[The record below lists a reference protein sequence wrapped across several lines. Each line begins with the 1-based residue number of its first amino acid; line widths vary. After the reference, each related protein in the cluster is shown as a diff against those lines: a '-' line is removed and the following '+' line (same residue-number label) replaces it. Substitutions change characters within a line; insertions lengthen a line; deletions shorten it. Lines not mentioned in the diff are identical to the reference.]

1 MGEETPQ
8 RSHPGVRWPKYKTLR
23 ERREGSSMIVGVP
36 KEIKNKE
43 NRVGM
48 VVAGVRA
55 LTSSGHKVLI
65 QHNAGVGAG
74 ITDDDYRKAGA
85 TIVEGARD
93 VYEKADMIV
102 KVKEPLPEEYPLLRE
117 NQILYT
123 YLHLAADERLTKALM
138 ERKIVGIA
146 YETIQPADGSLPLLA
161 PMSAVAG
168 RMATQIGASYL
179 QHDHG
184 GKGMLLG
191 GVTGVER
198 GHVVILGGGVVGVNA
213 AKMAV
218 GLGAKVTILDTNVHR
233 LDYLADIFGNEIT
246 TLYSNSEQVERAV
259 RGADLVIGAVLV
271 PGAKAPKLVTRE
283 MVSHMAPGGVIVDV
297 AVDQGG
303 SVETCRP
310 TSHEHPTYT
319 VDGVIHYAVPNMPG
333 AVPRT
338 STYALTNV
346 TLKYALM
353 LATLGWK
360 EAVARDEALR
370 KGVNILNGKVA
381 YKQVADDLGLP
392 FEPVRV

>member
-1 MGEETPQ
+1 
-8 RSHPGVRWPKYKTLR
+8 
-23 ERREGSSMIVGVP
+23 MIVGVP

-43 NRVGM
+43 YRVGM
-48 VVAGVRA
+48 VIAGVRA
-55 LTSSGHKVLI
+55 LTQAGHKVLV
-65 QHNAGVGAG
+65 QRNAGVGVG
-74 ITDDDYRKAGA
+74 ISDDDYRKAGA
-85 TIVEGARD
+85 TILEGAKEI
-93 VYEKADMIV
+93 YEKSDMIM

-146 YETIQPADGSLPLLA
+146 YETIQPVDGSLPLLA

-168 RMATQIGASYL
+168 RMATQIGATYL

-184 GKGMLLG
+184 GKGLLLG
-191 GVTGVER
+191 GVTGVDR
-198 GHVVILGGGVVGVNA
+198 ASVVVLGGGVVGINA

-218 GLGAKVTILDTNVHR
+218 GLGAKVTILDVNVGR
-233 LDYLADIFGNEIT
+233 LDYLSDVFGNEVT
-246 TLYSNSEQVERAV
+246 TLYSNNEQVEKAV
-259 RGADLVIGAVLV
+259 STADLVIGAVLV
-271 PGAKAPKLVTRE
+271 PGAKAPKLVNRE
-283 MVSHMAPGGVIVDV
+283 MVSKMQPGGVIVDV

-319 VDGVIHYAVPNMPG
+319 IDGVIHYAVPNMPG

-346 TLKYALM
+346 TLKYALKI
-353 LATLGWK
+353 ANLGWK
-360 EAVARDEALR
+360 DAVSRDEALL
-370 KGVNILNGKVA
+370 KGVNILNGKIA

-392 FEPVRV
+392 YEPVRV

>member
-1 MGEETPQ
+1 
-8 RSHPGVRWPKYKTLR
+8 
-23 ERREGSSMIVGVP
+23 MIVGVP

-48 VVAGVRA
+48 VIAGVRA
-55 LTSSGHKVLI
+55 LTQAGHKVLI
-65 QHNAGVGAG
+65 QTKAGVGAG
-74 ITDDDYRKAGA
+74 ISDDDYRRAGA
-85 TIVEGARD
+85 VIVENAKEVFDR
-93 VYEKADMIV
+93 ADMIV

-117 NQILYT
+117 GQILYT

-168 RMATQIGASYL
+168 RMATQIGATYL

-191 GVTGVER
+191 GVTGVDR
-198 GHVVILGGGVVGVNA
+198 ANVVILGGGVVGINA

-218 GLGAKVTILDTNVHR
+218 GLGAKVTIMDVNVAR
-233 LDYLADIFGNEIT
+233 LDYLSDVFGNEVT
-246 TLYSNSEQVERAV
+246 TLYSNSEQIERAV
-259 RGADLVIGAVLV
+259 VKADMLIGAILV

-283 MVSHMAPGGVIVDV
+283 MISRMQPGGVIIDV

-346 TLKYALM
+346 TMKYALQI
-353 LATLGWK
+353 ANLGWHA
-360 EAVARDEALR
+360 AVMKDEALR

-392 FEPVRV
+392 YEAVK

>member
-1 MGEETPQ
+1 
-8 RSHPGVRWPKYKTLR
+8 
-23 ERREGSSMIVGVP
+23 MIVGVP

-48 VVAGVRA
+48 VIAGVRA
-55 LTSSGHKVLI
+55 LTTGGHKVLV
-65 QHNAGVGAG
+65 QHNAGMGVG
-74 ITDDDYRKAGA
+74 ISDEEYQKAGA
-85 TIVEGARD
+85 TIIDSAKEVFA
-93 VYEKADMIV
+93 KADMIV
-102 KVKEPLPEEYPLLRE
+102 KVKEPLPEEYLFLRE

-146 YETIQPADGSLPLLA
+146 YETIQLPDGSLPLLA

-168 RMATQIGASYL
+168 RMATQIGATFL

-191 GVTGVER
+191 GVTGVDR
-198 GHVVILGGGVVGVNA
+198 GRVVILGGGVVGVNA
-213 AKMAV
+213 AKMAI
-218 GLGAKVTILDTNVHR
+218 GLGSKVTILDVNVPR
-233 LDYLADIFGNEIT
+233 LDYLSDIFGNEVT
-246 TLYSNSEQVERAV
+246 TLYSNSEQIEKAV
-259 RGADLVIGAVLV
+259 VSADLVIGAILV
-271 PGAKAPKLVTRE
+271 PGAKAPKLVTRD
-283 MVSHMAPGGVIVDV
+283 MVSRMQPGGVIIDV

-310 TSHEHPTYT
+310 TSHEHPIYT

-346 TLKYALM
+346 TMKYALL
-353 LATLGWK
+353 LANLGWK

-392 FEPVRV
+392 YEPFRQ

>member
-1 MGEETPQ
+1 
-8 RSHPGVRWPKYKTLR
+8 
-23 ERREGSSMIVGVP
+23 MIVGVP

-55 LTSSGHKVLI
+55 LTQAGHKVLV
-65 QHNAGVGAG
+65 QHNAGVGVG
-74 ITDDDYRKAGA
+74 ISDDDYRKAGA
-85 TIVEGARD
+85 TILETAKEIF
-93 VYEKADMIV
+93 EKSDMIV

-117 NQILYT
+117 GQILYT

-168 RMATQIGASYL
+168 RMATQIGATYL

-191 GVTGVER
+191 GVTGVDR
-198 GHVVILGGGVVGVNA
+198 ANVVVLGGGVVGVNA

-218 GLGAKVTILDTNVHR
+218 GLGAKVSILDVNVTR
-233 LDYLADIFGNEIT
+233 LDYLSDVFGNEIT
-246 TLYSNSEQVERAV
+246 TLYSNSEQVEKAV
-259 RGADLVIGAVLV
+259 TNADLVIGAVLV
-271 PGAKAPKLVTRE
+271 PGAKAPKLVTRD
-283 MVSHMAPGGVIVDV
+283 MIAKMQPGGVVVDV

-346 TLKYALM
+346 TMKYAVM
-353 LATLGWK
+353 LANMGWR
-360 EAVARDEALR
+360 EAIAKDEALL

-381 YKQVADDLGLP
+381 YKQVAVDLGLP
-392 FEPVRV
+392 FEPVKI

>member
-1 MGEETPQ
+1 
-8 RSHPGVRWPKYKTLR
+8 
-23 ERREGSSMIVGVP
+23 MIVGVP

-43 NRVGM
+43 YRVGM
-48 VVAGVRA
+48 VIAGVRA
-55 LTSSGHKVLI
+55 LTAAGHKVFM

-74 ITDDDYRKAGA
+74 ISDEDYRKAGA
-85 TIVEGARD
+85 TIVQTAKE
-93 VYEKADMIV
+93 VYDKADMIV
-102 KVKEPLPEEYPLLRE
+102 KVKEPLPEEYALLRE

-168 RMATQIGASYL
+168 RMATQIGATYL

-198 GHVVILGGGVVGVNA
+198 ASVVVLGGGVVGVNS

-218 GLGAKVTILDTNVHR
+218 GLGARVSILDVNVHR
-233 LDYLADIFGNEIT
+233 LDYLSDIFGNEVT
-246 TLYSNSEQVERAV
+246 TLYSNSEQVERV
-259 RGADLVIGAVLV
+259 VTSADLVIGAVLV

-283 MVSHMAPGGVIVDV
+283 MVSKMQPGSVVVDV

-353 LATLGWK
+353 IANMGWRD
-360 EAVARDEALR
+360 AVTRDEALR

-392 FEPVRV
+392 YEAVRI

>member
-1 MGEETPQ
+1 
-8 RSHPGVRWPKYKTLR
+8 
-23 ERREGSSMIVGVP
+23 MIVGVP

-55 LTSSGHKVLI
+55 LTHAGHKVLV
-65 QHNAGVGAG
+65 QHNAGTGAG
-74 ITDDDYRKAGA
+74 ITDEDYRKAGG
-85 TIVEGARD
+85 TIIEGAKEIFD
-93 VYEKADMIV
+93 KADMIV
-102 KVKEPLPEEYPLLRE
+102 KVKEPLPEEYALLRE
-117 NQILYT
+117 GQILYT

-146 YETIQPADGSLPLLA
+146 YETIQLPDLSLPLLS

-168 RMATQIGASYL
+168 RMATQIGATYL

-191 GVTGVER
+191 GVTGVDR
-198 GHVVILGGGVVGVNA
+198 ASVVVLGGGVVGINA

-218 GLGAKVTILDTNVHR
+218 GLGARVTILDVNVPR
-233 LDYLADIFGNEIT
+233 LDYLADIFKNEVT
-246 TLYSNSEQVERAV
+246 TLYSNSEQLEKAV
-259 RGADLVIGAVLV
+259 NGADLVIGAVLV
-271 PGAKAPKLVTRE
+271 PGAKAPKLVTRD
-283 MVSHMAPGGVIVDV
+283 MISRMQPGGVVVDV

-338 STYALTNV
+338 STFALTNV
-346 TLKYALM
+346 TLKYAVM
-353 LATLGWK
+353 LANMGWK
-360 EAVARDEALR
+360 DAVTKDEALR
-370 KGVNILNGKVA
+370 KGINILNGKVA

-392 FEPVRV
+392 YEAVRL

>member
-1 MGEETPQ
+1 
-8 RSHPGVRWPKYKTLR
+8 
-23 ERREGSSMIVGVP
+23 MIIGVP

-48 VVAGVRA
+48 VVGGVRT
-55 LTSSGHKVLI
+55 LTQSGHKVVV
-65 QHNAGVGAG
+65 QQGAGQGVG
-74 ITDDDYRKAGA
+74 ISDEDYRKAGA
-85 TIVEGARD
+85 TILGTAKE
-93 VYEKADMIV
+93 VYEKSEMIV

-146 YETIQPADGSLPLLA
+146 YETIQLSDGSLPLLA

-168 RMATQIGASYL
+168 RMATQIGATYL

-198 GHVVILGGGVVGVNA
+198 AKVVILGGGVVGVNS

-218 GLGAKVTILDTNVHR
+218 GLGAKVTILDVNMPR
-233 LDYLADIFGNEIT
+233 MDYLSDIFGNDVS
-246 TLYSNSEQVERAV
+246 TLYSNSEQIEKAV
-259 RGADLVIGAVLV
+259 TQADLVIGAVLV
-271 PGAKAPKLVTRE
+271 PGAKAPKLVTRD
-283 MVSHMAPGGVIVDV
+283 MISKMQPGGVIVDV

-319 VDGVIHYAVPNMPG
+319 VDGIVHYAVPNMPG

-346 TLKYALM
+346 TLKYASLI
-353 LATLGWK
+353 ANLGWK
-360 EAVARDEALR
+360 EAMIRDEALR
-370 KGVNILNGKVA
+370 KGLNILNGKVA

-392 FEPVRV
+392 FEAFKA

>member
-1 MGEETPQ
+1 
-8 RSHPGVRWPKYKTLR
+8 
-23 ERREGSSMIVGVP
+23 MIVGVP

-55 LTSSGHKVLI
+55 LTTAGHKVLI
-65 QHNAGVGAG
+65 QHNAGFGAG
-74 ITDDDYRKAGA
+74 ISDDDYRKAGA
-85 TIVEGARD
+85 VIVEGPKEIF
-93 VYEKADMIV
+93 EKSDMIV
-102 KVKEPLPEEYPLLRE
+102 KVKEPLPEEYSMLRE
-117 NQILYT
+117 GQILYT

-191 GVTGVER
+191 GVTGVDR
-198 GHVVILGGGVVGVNA
+198 ANVVILGGGVVGINS

-218 GLGAKVTILDTNVHR
+218 GLGARVTILDTNVNR
-233 LDYLADIFGNEIT
+233 LDYLSDIFGNEVT
-246 TLYSNSEQVERAV
+246 TLYSNSEQIEKAV
-259 RGADLVIGAVLV
+259 NQADLVIGAVLV

-283 MVSHMAPGGVIVDV
+283 MISRMQPGGVVVDV

-346 TLKYALM
+346 TMKYAVM
-353 LATLGWK
+353 LANLGWK
-360 EAVARDEALR
+360 EAVTRDPALL

-392 FEPVRV
+392 FEPVRI

>member
-1 MGEETPQ
+1 
-8 RSHPGVRWPKYKTLR
+8 
-23 ERREGSSMIVGVP
+23 MIVGVP

-55 LTSSGHKVLI
+55 LTAAGHKVLI

-74 ITDDDYRKAGA
+74 ISDEDYRKAGA
-85 TIVEGARD
+85 AIVETPKEVFD
-93 VYEKADMIV
+93 KADMIV
-102 KVKEPLPEEYPLLRE
+102 KVKEPLPEEYPLLRQG
-117 NQILYT
+117 QILYT

-168 RMATQIGASYL
+168 RMATQIGATYL

-184 GKGMLLG
+184 GKGMLMG

-198 GHVVILGGGVVGVNA
+198 ANVVVLGGGVVGVNA

-218 GLGAKVTILDTNVHR
+218 GLGARVCILDVNVNR

-246 TLYSNSEQVERAV
+246 TLYSNSEQVEKAV
-259 RGADLVIGAVLV
+259 TNADLVIGAVLV

-283 MVSHMAPGGVIVDV
+283 MISRMAPGGVVVDV

-319 VDGVIHYAVPNMPG
+319 IDGVIHYAVPNMPG

-338 STYALTNV
+338 STFALTNV
-346 TLKYALM
+346 TMKYALM
-353 LATLGWK
+353 LANLGWK
-360 EAVARDEALR
+360 DAVAKDPALM

-392 FEPVRV
+392 YEPVRL

>member
-1 MGEETPQ
+1 
-8 RSHPGVRWPKYKTLR
+8 
-23 ERREGSSMIVGVP
+23 MIVGVP

-48 VVAGVRA
+48 VIAGVRA
-55 LTSSGHKVLI
+55 LTQAGHKVLV

-74 ITDDDYRKAGA
+74 ISDDDYRKAGA
-85 TIVEGARD
+85 TIIEGAKEI
-93 VYEKADMIV
+93 YEKSDMIV

-191 GVTGVER
+191 GVTGVAR
-198 GHVVILGGGVVGVNA
+198 ANVVILGGGVVGINS

-218 GLGAKVTILDTNVHR
+218 GLGANVTLFDVNVPR
-233 LDYLADIFGNEIT
+233 LEYLSDVFGNEIT
-246 TLYSNSEQVERAV
+246 TLYSNSEQIEKAV
-259 RGADLVIGAVLV
+259 TQADLVIGAVLV
-271 PGAKAPKLVTRE
+271 AGAKAPKLVTRE
-283 MVSHMAPGGVIVDV
+283 MISKMQPGGVVVDV

-353 LATLGWK
+353 LANLGWR
-360 EAVARDEALR
+360 EAVAKDAALL
-370 KGVNILNGKVA
+370 KGVNILNGKVS
-381 YKQVADDLGLP
+381 YKQVADDLGLSY
-392 FEPVRV
+392 EPVRI

>member
-1 MGEETPQ
+1 
-8 RSHPGVRWPKYKTLR
+8 
-23 ERREGSSMIVGVP
+23 MIVGVP

-48 VVAGVRA
+48 VIAGVRA
-55 LTSSGHKVLI
+55 LTAAGHKIII

-74 ITDDDYRKAGA
+74 ITNDDYKKAGA
-85 TIVEGARD
+85 TILETAKEIYD
-93 VYEKADMIV
+93 KADMIV
-102 KVKEPLPEEYPLLRE
+102 KVKEPLPEEYALLRE
-117 NQILYT
+117 GQILYT

-146 YETIQPADGSLPLLA
+146 YETIQPVDGSLPLLA

-168 RMATQIGASYL
+168 RMATQIGATYL

-191 GVTGVER
+191 GVTGVAR
-198 GHVVILGGGVVGVNA
+198 ANVVVLGGGVVGVNA

-218 GLGAKVTILDTNVHR
+218 GLGANVSILDTNVHR
-233 LDYLADIFGNEIT
+233 LDYLSDIFGNEIS
-246 TLYSNSEQVERAV
+246 TLYSNNESVERAV
-259 RGADLVIGAVLV
+259 LKADLVIGAVLV
-271 PGAKAPKLVTRE
+271 PGAKAPKLVSRE
-283 MVSHMAPGGVIVDV
+283 MVSQMQPGGVIIDV

-319 VDGVIHYAVPNMPG
+319 IDGIIHYAVPNMPG

-346 TLKYALM
+346 TLKYAM
-353 LATLGWK
+353 QIANLGWK
-360 EAVARDEALR
+360 EACARDEALK
-370 KGVNILNGKVA
+370 KGINILNGKCV

-392 FEPVRV
+392 YEPVRL

>member
-1 MGEETPQ
+1 
-8 RSHPGVRWPKYKTLR
+8 
-23 ERREGSSMIVGVP
+23 MIIGVP

-48 VVAGVRA
+48 VIGGVRT

-65 QHNAGVGAG
+65 QKYAGLGAG
-74 ITDDDYRKAGA
+74 ISDEDYRKAGA
-85 TIVEGARD
+85 TIIDSAKEI
-93 VYEKADMIV
+93 YEKSEMIV
-102 KVKEPLPEEYPLLRE
+102 KVKEPLPEEYPWLRE
-117 NQILYT
+117 GQILYT

-146 YETIQPADGSLPLLA
+146 YETIEAPDGTLPILA

-191 GVTGVER
+191 GVTGVDR
-198 GHVVILGGGVVGVNA
+198 AKVVILGGGVVGINA
-213 AKMAV
+213 VKMAV
-218 GLGAKVTILDTNVHR
+218 GLGAQVSVMDTNVHR
-233 LDYLADIFGNEIT
+233 LDYLSDIFGNEIT
-246 TLYSNSEQVERAV
+246 TLYSNSEQIEKAV
-259 RGADLVIGAVLV
+259 VAADLVIGAVLV
-271 PGAKAPKLVTRE
+271 TGAKAPKLVTRD
-283 MVSHMAPGGVIVDV
+283 MVSRMQPGGVIVDV

-303 SVETCRP
+303 SVETSRP
-310 TSHEHPTYT
+310 TSHEHPTYA

-353 LATLGWK
+353 IANLGWK
-360 EAVARDEALR
+360 EAVTRDQALF
-370 KGVNILNGKVA
+370 KGVNIHKGKCVYKPVA
-381 YKQVADDLGLP
+381 EDLGLSY
-392 FEPVRV
+392 EPLKL

>member
-1 MGEETPQ
+1 
-8 RSHPGVRWPKYKTLR
+8 
-23 ERREGSSMIVGVP
+23 MIVGVP

-43 NRVGM
+43 NRVAM
-48 VVAGVRA
+48 VIAGVRA
-55 LTSSGHKVLI
+55 LTQSGHKALI
-65 QHNAGVGAG
+65 QHNAGLGAG
-74 ITDDDYRKAGA
+74 IADEDYRKAGA
-85 TIVEGARD
+85 TIVETAKEI
-93 VYEKADMIV
+93 YEKAEMIV

-117 NQILYT
+117 GQILYT

-146 YETIQPADGSLPLLA
+146 YETIQPTDGSLPLLA

-168 RMATQIGASYL
+168 RMATQIGATYL
-179 QHDHG
+179 QHDNG

-191 GVTGVER
+191 GVTGTDR
-198 GHVVILGGGVVGVNA
+198 ANVVILGGGVVGVNA
-213 AKMAV
+213 AKMAI
-218 GLGAKVTILDTNVHR
+218 GLGARVTIMDVNVHR
-233 LDYLADIFGNEIT
+233 MDYLADIFGNEIT

-259 RGADLVIGAVLV
+259 ISADLVIGAVLV
-271 PGAKAPKLVTRE
+271 PGAKAPKLVTRD
-283 MVSHMAPGGVIVDV
+283 MVSRMAPGGVIVDV

-319 VDGVIHYAVPNMPG
+319 IDGVIHYAVPNMPG

-346 TLKYALM
+346 TLRYALM
-353 LATLGWK
+353 IANLGWK
-360 EAVARDEALR
+360 EAVAREEALR

-392 FEPVRV
+392 YEAVRI

>member
-1 MGEETPQ
+1 
-8 RSHPGVRWPKYKTLR
+8 
-23 ERREGSSMIVGVP
+23 MIVGVP

-48 VVAGVRA
+48 VIAGVRA
-55 LTSSGHKVLI
+55 LTQAGHKVLI
-65 QHNAGVGAG
+65 QTQAGIGAG
-74 ITDDDYRKAGA
+74 IADEDYRKAGA
-85 TIVEGARD
+85 TLVETAKEIYD
-93 VYEKADMIV
+93 KSEMIV

-117 NQILYT
+117 GQILYT

-138 ERKIVGIA
+138 ERRIVGIA

-168 RMATQIGASYL
+168 RMATQIGATYL
-179 QHDHG
+179 QKDHG

-191 GVTGVER
+191 GVTGVDR
-198 GHVVILGGGVVGVNA
+198 ANVVILGGGVVGVNA

-218 GLGAKVTILDTNVHR
+218 GLGARVTILDVNVNR

-259 RGADLVIGAVLV
+259 LSADLLIGAVLV
-271 PGAKAPKLVTRE
+271 PGAKAPKLVTRD
-283 MVSHMAPGGVIVDV
+283 MIARMQPGGVVVDV

-319 VDGVIHYAVPNMPG
+319 VDGMIHYAVPNMPG

-346 TLKYALM
+346 TMKYALKI
-353 LATLGWK
+353 AQLGW
-360 EAVARDEALR
+360 RDACTKDPALL

-392 FEPVRV
+392 FEAVKL

>member
-1 MGEETPQ
+1 
-8 RSHPGVRWPKYKTLR
+8 
-23 ERREGSSMIVGVP
+23 MIIGVP

-48 VVAGVRA
+48 VVGGVRA
-55 LTSSGHKVLI
+55 LSQAGHKVI
-65 QHNAGVGAG
+65 VQTNAGQGVG
-74 ITDDDYRKAGA
+74 ISDEDYRKAGA
-85 TIVEGARD
+85 TIAGTAKE
-93 VYEKADMIV
+93 VYDKAEMII
-102 KVKEPLPEEYPLLRE
+102 KVKEPLPEEYLLLRE

-138 ERKIVGIA
+138 ERRIVGIA

-168 RMATQIGASYL
+168 RMATQIGATYL

-191 GVTGVER
+191 GVTGVDR
-198 GHVVILGGGVVGVNA
+198 AKVVILGGGVVGINA

-218 GLGAKVTILDTNVHR
+218 GLGANVTILDVNVNR
-233 LDYLADIFGNEIT
+233 LDYLSDVFGNEIT
-246 TLYSNSEQVERAV
+246 TLYSNSEQIEKAV
-259 RGADLVIGAVLV
+259 TQADLVVGAVLV
-271 PGAKAPKLVTRE
+271 PGAKAPKLVTRD
-283 MVSHMAPGGVIVDV
+283 MISKMQPGGVVVDV

-319 VDGVIHYAVPNMPG
+319 IDGVVHYAVPNMPG

-353 LATLGWK
+353 IANMGWQ
-360 EAVARDEALR
+360 EAVQRDEALK

-392 FEPVRV
+392 YEPVRV

>member
-1 MGEETPQ
+1 
-8 RSHPGVRWPKYKTLR
+8 
-23 ERREGSSMIVGVP
+23 MIVGVP

-48 VVAGVRA
+48 VIAGVRA
-55 LTSSGHKVLI
+55 LTQSGHKVLV
-65 QHNAGVGAG
+65 QHNAGIGAG
-74 ITDDDYRKAGA
+74 ISDEDYRKAGA
-85 TIVEGARD
+85 TILEGAKEIFD
-93 VYEKADMIV
+93 KADMIV

-168 RMATQIGASYL
+168 RMATQIGAAYL

-184 GKGMLLG
+184 GKGVLLG
-191 GVTGVER
+191 GVPGVER
-198 GHVVILGGGVVGVNA
+198 ANVVILGGGVVGVNA

-218 GLGAKVTILDTNVHR
+218 GLGAKVSLLDVNVHR
-233 LDYLADIFGNEIT
+233 LEYLADIFGNEVT
-246 TLYSNSEQVERAV
+246 TLYSNNEQVERVVNA
-259 RGADLVIGAVLV
+259 ADLVIGAVLV

-283 MVSHMAPGGVIVDV
+283 MISRMQPGGVVVDV

-346 TLKYALM
+346 TLKYALKI
-353 LATLGWK
+353 ANLGWK
-360 EAVARDEALR
+360 DAVSRDEALL
-370 KGVNILNGKVA
+370 KGVNILNGKVT

>member
-1 MGEETPQ
+1 
-8 RSHPGVRWPKYKTLR
+8 
-23 ERREGSSMIVGVP
+23 MIIGVP

-55 LTSSGHKVLI
+55 LTHAGHKVLV
-65 QHNAGVGAG
+65 QNSAGMGAG
-74 ITDDDYRKAGA
+74 ISDEDYRKAGA
-85 TIVEGARD
+85 TLVSTAKEIYDRT
-93 VYEKADMIV
+93 DMIV

-123 YLHLAADERLTKALM
+123 FLHLAADERLTKALL
-138 ERKIVGIA
+138 ERKIIGIA

-168 RMATQIGASYL
+168 RMATQVGASFL

-184 GKGMLLG
+184 GKGLLLG
-191 GVTGVER
+191 GVSGVER
-198 GHVVILGGGVVGVNA
+198 GSVVILGGGVVGVNA
-213 AKMAV
+213 AKMAI
-218 GLGAKVTILDTNVHR
+218 GLGAKVTLLDVNLHR
-233 LDYLADIFGNEIT
+233 LEYLSDIFGNEVT
-246 TLYSNSEQVERAV
+246 TLYSNSEQIERV
-259 RGADLVIGAVLV
+259 VTTADLVVGAVLV
-271 PGAKAPKLVTRE
+271 PGAKAPKLVSRE
-283 MVSHMAPGGVIVDV
+283 MISRMQPGGVIVDV

-310 TSHEHPTYT
+310 TSHEHPTYS
-319 VDGVIHYAVPNMPG
+319 VDGIVHYAVPNMPG

-353 LATLGWK
+353 LANLGWK
-360 EAVARDEALR
+360 EAVTKDEALR
-370 KGVNILNGKVA
+370 KGVNLSNGKVN
-381 YKQVADDLGLP
+381 YKQVADDLGLSY
-392 FEPVRV
+392 EPLRL

>member
-1 MGEETPQ
+1 
-8 RSHPGVRWPKYKTLR
+8 
-23 ERREGSSMIVGVP
+23 MIVGVP

-55 LTSSGHKVLI
+55 LTQNGHKVLI

-74 ITDDDYRKAGA
+74 ISDDDYRRAGG
-85 TIVEGARD
+85 TIIDTAKEVFD
-93 VYEKADMIV
+93 KADMIV

-146 YETIQPADGSLPLLA
+146 YETIQPADGTLPLLA

-168 RMATQIGASYL
+168 RMATQVGANYL
-179 QHDHG
+179 THDHG
-184 GKGMLLG
+184 GKGLLLG

-198 GHVVILGGGVVGVNA
+198 ANVVVIGGGVVGINS

-218 GLGAKVTILDTNVHR
+218 GLGARVSILDTNVAR
-233 LDYLADIFGNEIT
+233 LDYLSDIFKNDVT
-246 TLYSNSEQVERAV
+246 TLYCNSEQVERV
-259 RGADLVIGAVLV
+259 VTQADLVIGAVLV
-271 PGAKAPKLVTRE
+271 TGAKAPKLVTRE
-283 MVSHMAPGGVIVDV
+283 MISKMQPGGVVVDV

-303 SVETCRP
+303 CVETCRP
-310 TSHEHPTYT
+310 TSHEHPTYV
-319 VDGVIHYAVPNMPG
+319 VDGIIHYAVPNMPG

-346 TLKYALM
+346 TMKYAVM
-353 LATLGWK
+353 IANMGWK
-360 EAVARDEALR
+360 DAVAKDPALL

-392 FEPVRV
+392 YEAVRI

>member
-1 MGEETPQ
+1 
-8 RSHPGVRWPKYKTLR
+8 
-23 ERREGSSMIVGVP
+23 MIVGVP

-55 LTSSGHKVLI
+55 LTTAGHKVI
-65 QHNAGVGAG
+65 VQKNAGVGAG
-74 ITDDDYRKAGA
+74 ISDEDYRKAGA
-85 TIVEGARD
+85 TISDSPKEI
-93 VYEKADMIV
+93 YEKSEMIM

-117 NQILYT
+117 GQILYT
-123 YLHLAADERLTKALM
+123 YLHLAADERLTKALL

-146 YETIQPADGSLPLLA
+146 YETIEAADGTLPLLA

-191 GVTGVER
+191 GVTGVDR
-198 GHVVILGGGVVGVNA
+198 ASVVILGGGVVGINA
-213 AKMAV
+213 AKMAI
-218 GLGAKVTILDTNVHR
+218 GLGAKVTILDTNMHR
-233 LDYLADIFGNEIT
+233 LDYLSDIFGNEIT
-246 TLYSNSEQVERAV
+246 TLYSNSEQIEKAV
-259 RGADLVIGAVLV
+259 VNSDLVIGAVLV
-271 PGAKAPKLVTRE
+271 TGAKAPKLVTRD
-283 MVSHMAPGGVIVDV
+283 MVARMQPGGVIVDV

-310 TSHEHPTYT
+310 TSHEHPTYA
-319 VDGVIHYAVPNMPG
+319 VEGIIHYAVPNMPG

-346 TLKYALM
+346 TLKHALKI
-353 LATLGWK
+353 ANLGWK
-360 EAVARDEALR
+360 EAVSKDALLA
-370 KGVNILNGKVA
+370 KGVNICQGKCV
-381 YKQVADDLGLP
+381 YKTVADDLGLP
-392 FEPVRV
+392 FEALRI